1 MFGVFEEVH
10 LLLRGLLASAK
21 RGARFYEHWL
31 QFEFLLCLNSRRKIC
46 LDLVLLLLWR
56 TPTAALR

>member
-46 LDLVLLLLWR
+46 LDLVLLLL
-56 TPTAALR
+56 